1 MKALTSLFNSL
12 LPTRKKTRQG
22 NTIIPSLPKAP
33 PKAPPKAATKAAAKT
48 PKASSSTTPS
58 ARVSSPKSNRA
69 TRGSTATRSVY
80 SSRTPELTN
89 KSPSPRK
96 SASLQRLVEPP
107 AKTATPV
114 IPLKKNPI
122 NLLKMLNSDAINI
135 ILHKLALQ
143 HPQQIVLDKAFIKFY
158 MTSANLRGAVN
169 IDDIDRNLLSNL
181 HTIYLDKL
189 KIKPNIIR
197 ILEKTLKY
205 SSITTIILSTIEF
218 PSDANATAFFSFLQ
232 KNAPKL
238 ENLIIRASPKISN
251 ENIAKLISAIRELKK
266 LVLLEFSGFDVR
278 YAYKGTFKFDDMF
291 INLLINLPD
300 LEYLV
305 FNNNI
310 IGEEQYRRL
319 FISTYAISA
328 PKSETYLTDRYNMY
342 IKSERMK
349 FYDKNAGV
357 LARTPS
363 YFFDLIK
370 FAYVDGKDGIDGKAG
385 VQIYRDIFFFAIR
398 NKTNGN
404 NEGSANYLAAFD
416 TNPLLNKYRESLL
429 SKYPTK
435 LAIPIMKRDTGREPL
450 VLVSNAQEL

>member
-1 MKALTSLFNSL
+1 MKAFTSLFNSL
-12 LPTRKKTRQG
+12 LPTRNKTRQE
-22 NTIIPSLPKAP
+22 NTIIPTL

-58 ARVSSPKSNRA
+58 VRVSSPKSNRA
-69 TRGSTATRSVY
+69 TRGSSRARSV

-114 IPLKKNPI
+114 IALKKNPI

-135 ILHKLALQ
+135 ILHKFALQ
-143 HPQQIVLDKAFIKFY
+143 HPQQIVLDKAFLVFY
-158 MTSANLRGAVN
+158 MTSLNKLRNLRGS

-189 KIKPNIIR
+189 KIKPNIIK

-205 SSITTIILSTIEF
+205 SNITTIILSTIEF
-218 PSDANATAFFSFLQ
+218 PTDANATAFFSFLQ

-251 ENIAKLISAIRELKK
+251 ENIVKLIRGIRELKK

-278 YAYKGTFKFDDMF
+278 DAYKGTFNFDDMF

-342 IKSERMK
+342 IKSGRMLY
-349 FYDKNAGV
+349 YDKDAGV

-370 FAYVDGKDGIDGKAG
+370 FAYVDGKDGIDGKAD
-385 VQIYRDIFFFAIR
+385 VQIYRDIFFVAIR

-404 NEGSANYLAAFD
+404 DEGSANYLAAFD

-435 LAIPIMKRDTGREPL
+435 LAIPIMKRDTGR
-450 VLVSNAQEL
+450 

>member
-1 MKALTSLFNSL
+1 
-12 LPTRKKTRQG
+12 
-22 NTIIPSLPKAP
+22 
-33 PKAPPKAATKAAAKT
+33 
-48 PKASSSTTPS
+48 
-58 ARVSSPKSNRA
+58 
-69 TRGSTATRSVY
+69 
-80 SSRTPELTN
+80 
-89 KSPSPRK
+89 
-96 SASLQRLVEPP
+96 
-107 AKTATPV
+107 
-114 IPLKKNPI
+114 
-122 NLLKMLNSDAINI
+122 MLNSDAINI

>member
-1 MKALTSLFNSL
+1 MKAFTLLFNSL
-12 LPTRKKTRQG
+12 LPTRNKTRQG
-22 NTIIPSLPKAP
+22 NPIMPSL
-33 PKAPPKAATKAAAKT
+33 PKAPPKAATKA

-58 ARVSSPKSNRA
+58 ARVSSSKSNRA
-69 TRGSTATRSVY
+69 TRGSTAARSVY

-96 SASLQRLVEPP
+96 SSSSQKLVEPLG
-107 AKTATPV
+107 KTATYV

-122 NLLKMLNSDAINI
+122 NLLSMLNSDAINI

-158 MTSANLRGAVN
+158 MTSVSKLRGAVN

-251 ENIAKLISAIRELKK
+251 ENIVRLIRGIWELKK

-310 IGEEQYRRL
+310 IGEEQYRLL

-370 FAYVDGKDGIDGKAG
+370 FAYVDGKDGIDGKAD

>member
-1 MKALTSLFNSL
+1 
-12 LPTRKKTRQG
+12 
-22 NTIIPSLPKAP
+22 
-33 PKAPPKAATKAAAKT
+33 
-48 PKASSSTTPS
+48 
-58 ARVSSPKSNRA
+58 
-69 TRGSTATRSVY
+69 
-80 SSRTPELTN
+80 
-89 KSPSPRK
+89 
-96 SASLQRLVEPP
+96 
-107 AKTATPV
+107 
-114 IPLKKNPI
+114 
-122 NLLKMLNSDAINI
+122 MLNPDAINA
-135 ILHKLALQ
+135 ILNKLALQ
-143 HPQQIVLDKAFIKFY
+143 HPQQIVLDKAFLKFY
-158 MTSANLRGAVN
+158 MTSLNKLRDAVN

-189 KIKPNIIR
+189 KIKPNIIE
-197 ILEKTLKY
+197 ILEKTLQY

-218 PSDANATAFFSFLQ
+218 PTDADAIAFFSFLR

-251 ENIAKLISAIRELKK
+251 ENIVKLISAIRELKK

-278 YAYKGTFKFDDMF
+278 DTYKGTFKFDDMF

-328 PKSETYLTDRYNMY
+328 PKSETHSTNRYNMY
-342 IKSERMK
+342 IKSERMLY
-349 FYDKNAGV
+349 YDKDARV

-370 FAYVDGKDGIDGKAG
+370 FAYVDGKNGIDGKAD
-385 VQIYRDIFFFAIR
+385 VQIYRDIFFFALR

-404 NEGSANYLAAFD
+404 DEGSANYLAAFD

-429 SKYPTK
+429 SKYPK
-435 LAIPIMKRDTGREPL
+435 NLEIPIMKRDTGRAPL

>member
-1 MKALTSLFNSL
+1 
-12 LPTRKKTRQG
+12 
-22 NTIIPSLPKAP
+22 
-33 PKAPPKAATKAAAKT
+33 
-48 PKASSSTTPS
+48 
-58 ARVSSPKSNRA
+58 
-69 TRGSTATRSVY
+69 
-80 SSRTPELTN
+80 
-89 KSPSPRK
+89 
-96 SASLQRLVEPP
+96 
-107 AKTATPV
+107 
-114 IPLKKNPI
+114 
-122 NLLKMLNSDAINI
+122 MLNSDAIDI

-143 HPQQIVLDKAFIKFY
+143 HPQQIVLDKEFLQFY
-158 MTSANLRGAVN
+158 MTSLNKLRNLRGS

-251 ENIAKLISAIRELKK
+251 ENIVKLISAIRELKK
-266 LVLLEFSGFDVR
+266 LVLLELSGFDVR

-328 PKSETYLTDRYNMY
+328 PKSETHSTNRYNMY
-342 IKSERMK
+342 IKSERMLY
-349 FYDKNAGV
+349 YDKDARV
-357 LARTPS
+357 LARIPS

-370 FAYVDGKDGIDGKAG
+370 FAYVDGKDGNDGKAD
-385 VQIYRDIFFFAIR
+385 VQIYRDIFFFALR

-404 NEGSANYLAAFD
+404 DEGLANYLAAFD
-416 TNPLLNKYRESLL
+416 TNPLLNKYRESLV
-429 SKYPTK
+429 SKYPK
-435 LAIPIMKRDTGREPL
+435 NLEIPIMKRDTGREPL

>member
-1 MKALTSLFNSL
+1 MKAFTSLFNSL

-33 PKAPPKAATKAAAKT
+33 AKAATKAAAKAA
-48 PKASSSTTPS
+48 KASSSTTPS

-69 TRGSTATRSVY
+69 TRGSSRARSV

-96 SASLQRLVEPP
+96 SASLQRLVDPP

-169 IDDIDRNLLSNL
+169 IDDIDRNLLSKL

-205 SSITTIILSTIEF
+205 SNITTIILSTIEF
-218 PSDANATAFFSFLQ
+218 PTDANATAFFSFLQ

-251 ENIAKLISAIRELKK
+251 ENIVKLIRGIWELKK

-278 YAYKGTFKFDDMF
+278 EAYKGTFNFDDMF

-342 IKSERMK
+342 IKSERMLY
-349 FYDKNAGV
+349 YDKDAGV

-370 FAYVDGKDGIDGKAG
+370 FAYVDGKDGIDGKAS

>member
-1 MKALTSLFNSL
+1 MKAFTSLFNSL
-12 LPTRKKTRQG
+12 LPTRNKTRQG
-22 NTIIPSLPKAP
+22 NTITPSLPKAP
-33 PKAPPKAATKAAAKT
+33 PKA

-69 TRGSTATRSVY
+69 TRGSTAARSV

-135 ILHKLALQ
+135 ILHKFALQ
-143 HPQQIVLDKAFIKFY
+143 HPQQIVLDKAFLVFY
-158 MTSANLRGAVN
+158 MTSLNKLRNLRGS

-205 SSITTIILSTIEF
+205 SNITTIILSTIEF
-218 PSDANATAFFSFLQ
+218 PTDANATAFFSFLR

-251 ENIAKLISAIRELKK
+251 ENIVKLIRGIRELKK

-278 YAYKGTFKFDDMF
+278 DAYKGTFNFDDMF

-300 LEYLV
+300 LKYLV

-310 IGEEQYRRL
+310 IGKEQYRRL

-342 IKSERMK
+342 IKSERMLY
-349 FYDKNAGV
+349 YDKDAGV

-370 FAYVDGKDGIDGKAG
+370 FAYVDGKDGIDGKAD
-385 VQIYRDIFFFAIR
+385 VQIYRDIFFVAIR

-404 NEGSANYLAAFD
+404 DEGSANYLAAFD

-435 LAIPIMKRDTGREPL
+435 LAIPIMKRDTGREPQ
-450 VLVSNAQEL
+450 VLVSNTQEL

>member
-1 MKALTSLFNSL
+1 MKAFTSLFNSL
-12 LPTRKKTRQG
+12 LPARNKTRQG
-22 NTIIPSLPKAP
+22 NTITPSLPKAP
-33 PKAPPKAATKAAAKT
+33 PKA

-69 TRGSTATRSVY
+69 TRGSTAARSV

-135 ILHKLALQ
+135 ILHKFALQ
-143 HPQQIVLDKAFIKFY
+143 HPQQIVLDKAFLVFY
-158 MTSANLRGAVN
+158 MTSLNKLRNLRGS

-205 SSITTIILSTIEF
+205 SNITTIILSTIEF
-218 PSDANATAFFSFLQ
+218 PTDANATAFFSFLR

-251 ENIAKLISAIRELKK
+251 ENIVKLIRGIRELKK

-342 IKSERMK
+342 IKSERMLY
-349 FYDKNAGV
+349 YDKDAGV

-370 FAYVDGKDGIDGKAG
+370 FAYVDGKDGIDGKAD
-385 VQIYRDIFFFAIR
+385 VQIYRDIFFVAIR

-435 LAIPIMKRDTGREPL
+435 LAIPIMKRDTGR
-450 VLVSNAQEL
+450 

>member
-1 MKALTSLFNSL
+1 MKAFTSLFNSL
-12 LPTRKKTRQG
+12 LPTRNKTRQG
-22 NTIIPSLPKAP
+22 NTITPSLPKAP
-33 PKAPPKAATKAAAKT
+33 PKAPPKATKA

-69 TRGSTATRSVY
+69 TRGSSRARSV

-158 MTSANLRGAVN
+158 MTSLNKLRNLRGALN

-205 SSITTIILSTIEF
+205 SNITTIILSTIEF
-218 PSDANATAFFSFLQ
+218 PTDANATAFFSFLQ

-251 ENIAKLISAIRELKK
+251 ENIVKLIRGIRELKK

-278 YAYKGTFKFDDMF
+278 DAYKGTFNFDDMF

-342 IKSERMK
+342 IKSERMLY
-349 FYDKNAGV
+349 YDKDAGV

-370 FAYVDGKDGIDGKAG
+370 FAYVDGKDGIDGKAD

-435 LAIPIMKRDTGREPL
+435 LAIPIMKRDTGR
-450 VLVSNAQEL
+450 

>member
-1 MKALTSLFNSL
+1 MKAFTSLFNSL
-12 LPTRKKTRQG
+12 LPTRNKTRQG
-22 NTIIPSLPKAP
+22 NTIRPSLPKAP
-33 PKAPPKAATKAAAKT
+33 PKAPTKTATKTPPKA

-69 TRGSTATRSVY
+69 TRGSTAARSV

-135 ILHKLALQ
+135 ILHKFALQ
-143 HPQQIVLDKAFIKFY
+143 HPQQIVLDKAFLVFY
-158 MTSANLRGAVN
+158 MTSLNKLRNLRGS

-205 SSITTIILSTIEF
+205 SNITTIILSTIEF
-218 PSDANATAFFSFLQ
+218 PTDANATAFFSFLR

-251 ENIAKLISAIRELKK
+251 ENIVKLIRGIRELKK

-342 IKSERMK
+342 IKSERMLY
-349 FYDKNAGV
+349 YDKDAGV

-370 FAYVDGKDGIDGKAG
+370 FAYVDGKDGIDGKAD
-385 VQIYRDIFFFAIR
+385 VQIYRDIFFVAIR

-435 LAIPIMKRDTGREPL
+435 LAIPIMKRDTGR
-450 VLVSNAQEL
+450 

>member
-1 MKALTSLFNSL
+1 MKAFTSLFNSL
-12 LPTRKKTRQG
+12 LPTRNKTRQG
-22 NTIIPSLPKAP
+22 NTIIPSLPKAQ
-33 PKAPPKAATKAAAKT
+33 PKAATKT

-58 ARVSSPKSNRA
+58 AHVSSPKSNRA

-89 KSPSPRK
+89 KSPS
-96 SASLQRLVEPP
+96 LQRLVEPP

-122 NLLKMLNSDAINI
+122 NLLSMLNPDAINI
-135 ILHKLALQ
+135 ILHKFALQ
-143 HPQQIVLDKAFIKFY
+143 HPQQIVLDKAFIIFY
-158 MTSANLRGAVN
+158 MTSVSKLRGAVN
-169 IDDIDRNLLSNL
+169 IDDIDKNLLSNL

-189 KIKPNIIR
+189 KIKSNIIR
-197 ILEKTLKY
+197 ILEKTLQY

-218 PSDANATAFFSFLQ
+218 PTDANATAFFSFLR

-251 ENIAKLISAIRELKK
+251 ENIVKLIRSIWELKK

-278 YAYKGTFKFDDMF
+278 DAYKGTFNFDDMF

-342 IKSERMK
+342 IKSERMLY
-349 FYDKNAGV
+349 YDKDAGV

-370 FAYVDGKDGIDGKAG
+370 FTYVDGKDGIDGKAD
-385 VQIYRDIFFFAIR
+385 VQIYRDIFFFALR

-404 NEGSANYLAAFD
+404 NEGSANYLAVFD

-435 LAIPIMKRDTGREPL
+435 LEIPIMKRDTGREPL

>member
-1 MKALTSLFNSL
+1 MKAFTSLFNSL

-22 NTIIPSLPKAP
+22 NTIIPSLPKTP
-33 PKAPPKAATKAAAKT
+33 TKAPPKAATKA

-69 TRGSTATRSVY
+69 TRGSSIAKSV

-89 KSPSPRK
+89 KSPLQRK
-96 SASLQRLVEPP
+96 SASLQKLVEPP

-158 MTSANLRGAVN
+158 MTSTNLRGAVN

-205 SSITTIILSTIEF
+205 SNITTIILSTIEF
-218 PSDANATAFFSFLQ
+218 PTDANATAFFSFLR

-251 ENIAKLISAIRELKK
+251 ENIVKLIRGIWELKK

-278 YAYKGTFKFDDMF
+278 DAYKGTFKFDDMF

-342 IKSERMK
+342 IKSERMLY
-349 FYDKNAGV
+349 YDKDAGV

-370 FAYVDGKDGIDGKAG
+370 FAYANDKAG

>member
-1 MKALTSLFNSL
+1 
-12 LPTRKKTRQG
+12 
-22 NTIIPSLPKAP
+22 
-33 PKAPPKAATKAAAKT
+33 
-48 PKASSSTTPS
+48 
-58 ARVSSPKSNRA
+58 
-69 TRGSTATRSVY
+69 
-80 SSRTPELTN
+80 
-89 KSPSPRK
+89 
-96 SASLQRLVEPP
+96 
-107 AKTATPV
+107 
-114 IPLKKNPI
+114 
-122 NLLKMLNSDAINI
+122 
-135 ILHKLALQ
+135 
-143 HPQQIVLDKAFIKFY
+143 
-158 MTSANLRGAVN
+158 MTSTNLRGAVN

-205 SSITTIILSTIEF
+205 SNITTIILSTIEF
-218 PSDANATAFFSFLQ
+218 PTDANATAFFSFLR

-251 ENIAKLISAIRELKK
+251 ENIVKLIRGIWELKK

-278 YAYKGTFKFDDMF
+278 DAYKGTFKFDDMF

-342 IKSERMK
+342 IKSERMLY
-349 FYDKNAGV
+349 YDKDAGV

-370 FAYVDGKDGIDGKAG
+370 FAYANDKAG